1 MTISILPK
9 DMKII
14 FSTTNKQ
21 NRRDS
26 LGTGRIYS
34 TNHPNKDMLRIDIS
48 VSSEIAKISTAQSTQ
63 EKLEQGCYTLTP
75 YNQNYL

>member
-34 TNHPNKDMLRIDIS
+34 TNPPNKDMLRIDIS

-63 EKLEQGCYTLTP
+63 EKLEQGSYTLTP

>member
-9 DMKII
+9 DRKII

-34 TNHPNKDMLRIDIS
+34 TNPPNKDMLRIDIS

-63 EKLEQGCYTLTP
+63 EKLEQGSYTLTP